1 MKKVFMVLAV
11 AGFLVSCDNAANSE
25 ARTKD
30 SLDSVEKAQKA
41 MVNDQADKSKD
52 SIDQKTDAQKDMVDS
67 MHKGVDTTNK
77 MK

>member
-11 AGFLVSCDNAANSE
+11 AGFLVSCDNAGSTAD
-25 ARTKD
+25 RMKD
-30 SLDSVEKAQKA
+30 SLDSVEKVQKA

-52 SIDQKTDAQKDMVDS
+52 SIDQTKDAQKDMVDS
-67 MHKGVDTTNK
+67 MNKGVDTTNK